1 MLLLLMALTS
11 ISAWAE
17 TVNGVKYIKYDS
29 ENEVYAEATQNDVTV
44 LTGSETTLT
53 AGWYV
58 VNGNVNY
65 NSYLYTEANEDV
77 NIILSDG
84 ATLTVGELTSNFKGR
99 ERLSIYGQSQGT
111 GTANISGSLMGCY
124 SLTIY
129 GGIINA
135 NILDCAQ
142 GGVGIYGGTV
152 NAGSIEPYGGVY
164 LTGGNVTVTG
174 EIEAADKS
182 YNIDLCGATVKASSY
197 KAARVC
203 IQQGL
208 TYYDGTGASYTGT
221 EGYYQYLLTLNS
233 DEITAIAG
241 KTLRTYDYRDGTCGE
256 PTVNEGKNVT
266 WLYNIATNTL
276 TISGTGAMADYD
288 SGNPGWYNYR
298 DNISSIVIGDGVTS
312 IGGNA
317 FYGCSSL
324 TSVTVC
330 ATACTLG
337 NGAFDGCA
345 SDLKIY
351 VFSDK
356 VNYYKSAENWSDYAS
371 NIEAILFQLTKKN
384 AGTESESI
392 TYYPTL
398 GDAVNAAAD
407 GDKITLLDDYT
418 ITVSTDNVT
427 TETRGVS
434 INKSITL
441 DLNDHKITRKNP
453 NEIVDYGGALISIDA
468 SATLTLVDNGANKGT
483 MGSIENIDV
492 PGGHAIVVGYGSKLI
507 AKGVLTSSNRET
519 VHIDDGGT
527 AVIDDCVI
535 TGDGG
540 ITLYGTATITNSD
553 ISGGNKDPIRV
564 GEREYDGDDWVFK
577 PGHLTIGDGV
587 YMSSYWTPPYI
598 DYVFGTV
605 ILKALPTFG
614 QNRPTTSSTTR
625 ARARAK
631 TREGEYYDIGM
642 RRGLSLTF
650 EEGTFKT
657 PDHPMIIR
665 ILDNDGFPV
674 DPATYTNPIT
684 TNYSKYV
691 KDGGEVIDQNKVF
704 KWEEQYSTKGF
715 RMNTG
720 EVISNHAAATVTS
733 YSGTTT
739 PTTKPYYA
747 YYDFSEA
754 IAAANSGYKTA
765 SEAGGT
771 EFIPTLKML
780 DDVSYDA
787 SVVIGDGSTVKKVT
801 LDLNDHELKSNYYAG
816 TIIVKN
822 QATLSLVDTGTD
834 PNKKGTIVCSNSN
847 GYAIHNEGT
856 ADINGC
862 DLSARCGIYSN
873 NTATIANCAISATT
887 YGIYEEDGTTTV
899 GEGVSFSGNRGA
911 SIYKHPGTLSLT
923 AWPTFGGSE
932 TEGYAD
938 IKLSSGR
945 AVTFSGIGRGAQMQ
959 DATLCMN
966 GSSGSETATLTFTP
980 NTGYVLNTVD
990 YNNTVIT
997 PENGAYTFTMPDAD
1011 VTITATWKIQTEISL
1026 NEPPFGYNFYVFDEV
1041 GTGATL
1047 TDVVSST
1054 AVTDE
1059 NVTLTYT
1066 SSNEDVAKVVNGKI
1080 QALAVGTATITVSFD
1095 GNDKYA
1101 AAESKTITVTVVYP
1115 TMTITLPAGL
1125 STYYGNA
1132 GVRVSDSQADGVKIY
1147 AVTAVNGDQVTLKQL
1162 PSRTVPAN
1170 TPVIICNTGSEALD
1184 CQFEYALNDAG
1195 KAQFASTLASD
1206 LGVANAEAISSAL
1219 APAFVGTAEAIEAY
1233 VPANG
1238 ATLYGLNGA
1247 AFVRL
1252 DAKPNIPANR
1262 CWLEIGGTTAG
1273 TRSLSIVFDDS
1284 GTTGIKA
1291 VHGDDDDSW
1300 YTIDGRKLDQAPSRK
1315 GLYIRGGRKVVRK

>member
-1 MLLLLMALTS
+1 MKKSSNDIVRSLFLMAAM
-11 ISAWAE
+11 IIIGAGSAFAQ
-17 TVNGVKYIKYDS
+17 S
-29 ENEVYAEATQNDVTV
+29 ENDY
-44 LTGSETTLT
+44 
-53 AGWYV
+53 
-58 VNGNVNY
+58 
-65 NSYLYTEANEDV
+65 
-77 NIILSDG
+77 
-84 ATLTVGELTSNFKGR
+84 F
-99 ERLSIYGQSQGT
+99 
-111 GTANISGSLMGCY
+111 
-124 SLTIY
+124 SLT
-129 GGIINA
+129 
-135 NILDCAQ
+135 
-142 GGVGIYGGTV
+142 
-152 NAGSIEPYGGVY
+152 
-164 LTGGNVTVTG
+164 
-174 EIEAADKS
+174 
-182 YNIDLCGATVKASSY
+182 
-197 KAARVC
+197 
-203 IQQGL
+203 
-208 TYYDGTGASYTGT
+208 
-221 EGYYQYLLTLNS
+221 
-233 DEITAIAG
+233 
-241 KTLRTYDYRDGTCGE
+241 
-256 PTVNEGKNVT
+256 
-266 WLYNIATNTL
+266 
-276 TISGTGAMADYD
+276 
-288 SGNPGWYNYR
+288 
-298 DNISSIVIGDGVTS
+298 
-312 IGGNA
+312 
-317 FYGCSSL
+317 
-324 TSVTVC
+324 
-330 ATACTLG
+330 
-337 NGAFDGCA
+337 
-345 SDLKIY
+345 
-351 VFSDK
+351 
-356 VNYYKSAENWSDYAS
+356 
-371 NIEAILFQLTKKN
+371 KN

-398 GDAVNAAAD
+398 GDAVNDAAD
-407 GDKITLLDDYT
+407 VGDKITLLKDYT
-418 ITVSTDNVT
+418 ITVSRDGNVT
-427 TETRGVS
+427 TDTRGVS

-441 DLNDHKITRKNP
+441 DLNDHKITRDNTK
-453 NEIVDYGGALISIDA
+453 EIGEYAGKLISIKDG
-468 SATLTLVDNGANKGT
+468 ATLTLVDNGADKGT

-492 PGGHAIVVGYGSKLI
+492 PGGHAIVVGDGSTLK
-507 AKGVLTSSNRET
+507 ATGVLTSSNRET
-519 VHIDDGGT
+519 VHIDGGGT

-535 TGDGG
+535 QGDGG

-553 ISGGNKDPIRV
+553 ISGGNKGVIRV
-564 GEREYDGDDWVFK
+564 GEYYKEWDGPYVIHT
-577 PGHLTIGDGV
+577 GHLTIGDGV
-587 YMSSYWTPPYI
+587 YMSAYATPPYI

-605 ILKALPTFG
+605 IFKALPTFG
-614 QNRPTTSSTTR
+614 KNRPTTRATT
-625 ARARAK
+625 RARAK
-631 TREGEYYDIGM
+631 TRESDYYDIAM

-754 IAAANSGYKTA
+754 IAAANSGYKAA

-780 DDVSYDA
+780 EDVSYDPG
-787 SVVIGDGSTVKKVT
+787 VVIGDGSTVTKVT
-801 LDLNDHELKSNYYAG
+801 LDLNDHELKSNCDAG

-834 PNKKGTIVCSNSN
+834 PNKKGTIVCSN

-899 GEGVSFSGNRGA
+899 GEGVSFSGNHGA
-911 SIYKHPGTLSLT
+911 SIYKHQGTLTLT
-923 AWPTFGGSE
+923 AWPTFGGS
-932 TEGYAD
+932 TTGGYAD

-959 DATLCMN
+959 DATLRMD
-966 GSSGSETATLTFTP
+966 GSSDSETATLTFTP

-1011 VTITATWKIQTEISL
+1011 VTITATWKIQTKISL
-1026 NEPPFGYNFYVFDEV
+1026 DEPPFGYKLNVFDEV

-1054 AVTDE
+1054 PVTDE

-1066 SSNEDVAKVVNGKI
+1066 SSNESVAKVVNGKI
-1080 QALAVGTATITVSFD
+1080 QALAVGTATITVSFA

-1115 TMTITLPAGL
+1115 TMTVTLPAGL

-1147 AVTAVNGDQVTLKQL
+1147 AVTAVNGDQVMLKQL
-1162 PSRTVPAN
+1162 PSRTIPAN
-1170 TPVIICNTGSEALD
+1170 TPVIISNTGTEALD

>member
-1 MLLLLMALTS
+1 MDSKTKRYFLRTAMLLLLMALTS

-65 NSYLYTEANEDV
+65 NSYLYTEANEGEDV

-84 ATLTVGELTSNFKGR
+84 ATLTVGELTSNFDGR

-152 NAGSIEPYGGVY
+152 NAGSIKPYGGVY

-174 EIEAADKS
+174 EIEARDQGF
-182 YNIDLCGATVKASSY
+182 NIDLCGATVKASSY
-197 KAARVC
+197 NAARVC
-203 IQQGL
+203 IQKGL

-221 EGYYQYLLTLNS
+221 TEYYQNFLNLDP

-241 KTLRTYDYRDGTCGE
+241 KTLRTYDYRDGTCGD

-266 WLYNIATNTL
+266 WLYNIATRTL
-276 TISGTGAMADYD
+276 TISGAGAMADFSSKD
-288 SGNPGWYNYR
+288 NQPWKDNR
-298 DNISSIVIGDGVTS
+298 DNITTVVIKNGVTS

-345 SDLKIY
+345 
-351 VFSDK
+351 
-356 VNYYKSAENWSDYAS
+356 
-371 NIEAILFQLTKKN
+371 ILFQLTKKN
-384 AGTESESI
+384 AGTGSEST
-392 TYYPTL
+392 TYYTTL

-418 ITVSTDNVT
+418 ITVSRDNVT
-427 TETRGVS
+427 TDTRGVS

-441 DLNDHKITRKNP
+441 DLNDHKITRDNTKDID
-453 NEIVDYGGALISIDA
+453 EYAGKLISIDA
-468 SATLTLVDNGANKGT
+468 GATLTLVDNGADTGK
-483 MGSIENIDV
+483 MGSIENQDV
-492 PGGHAIVVGYGSKLI
+492 FGGFAIVVGNGSTLN
-507 AKGVLTSSNRET
+507 AKGVKISTYSQSVT
-519 VHIDDGGT
+519 VGIDGGGT

-535 TGDGG
+535 QGDGG
-540 ITLYGTATITNSD
+540 INLLGTATITNSD
-553 ISGGNKDPIRV
+553 ISGGNKGAIQV
-564 GEREYDGDDWVFK
+564 GEYDSSDDVIREGC
-577 PGHLTIGDGV
+577 LTIGVDV
-587 YMSSYWTPPYI
+587 YISGFNTVGI
-598 DYVFGTV
+598 DYLAGTV

-614 QNRPTTSSTTR
+614 KNRPTASSTTR
-625 ARARAK
+625 AKARAK
-631 TREGEYYDIGM
+631 TRESDLLDIWM

-657 PDHPMIIR
+657 PDHPMSIR
-665 ILDNDGFPV
+665 ILDNNGPV

-684 TNYSKYV
+684 TNYSEYV
-691 KDGGEVIDQNKVF
+691 KDGGQVIDPNDVF
-704 KWEEQYSTKGF
+704 EWTEKFDKGF
-715 RMNTG
+715 RLNTG
-720 EVISNHAAATVTS
+720 EVILNHAAATVTS
-733 YSGTTT
+733 YSGTST
-739 PTTKPYYA
+739 PTTTP

-754 IAAANSGYKTA
+754 ITAANSRYKTA
-765 SEAGGT
+765 TEAGGT

-780 DDVSYDA
+780 EDVSYDTGIE
-787 SVVIGDGSTVKKVT
+787 IGDGSTVTKVT

-834 PNKKGTIVCSNSN
+834 PNKKGTIVCSN
-847 GYAIHNEGT
+847 GYAIRNEGT
-856 ADINGC
+856 ADING
-862 DLSARCGIYSN
+862 
-873 NTATIANCAISATT
+873 CAISATT

-911 SIYKHPGTLSLT
+911 SIYKHPGTLTLT
-923 AWPTFGGSE
+923 AWPTFGGS
-932 TEGYAD
+932 TTGGYAD

-997 PENGAYTFTMPDAD
+997 PEDGAYTFTMPDAD

-1026 NEPPFGYNFYVFDEV
+1026 DEPPFGYKFNVFDEV

-1066 SSNEDVAKVVNGKI
+1066 SSNESVAKVVNGKI
-1080 QALAVGTATITVSFD
+1080 QALAVGTATITVSFA

-1115 TMTITLPAGL
+1115 TMTVTLPAGL

-1132 GVRVSDSQADGVKIY
+1132 GVRVSDSQADGVKMY
-1147 AVTAVNGDQVTLKQL
+1147 AVTDVNGDQVTLKQL

-1170 TPVIICNTGSEALD
+1170 TPVIISNTGTEALD

-1195 KAQFASTLASD
+1195 KAQFASTLAAD

>member
-1 MLLLLMALTS
+1 
-11 ISAWAE
+11 
-17 TVNGVKYIKYDS
+17 
-29 ENEVYAEATQNDVTV
+29 
-44 LTGSETTLT
+44 
-53 AGWYV
+53 
-58 VNGNVNY
+58 
-65 NSYLYTEANEDV
+65 
-77 NIILSDG
+77 
-84 ATLTVGELTSNFKGR
+84 
-99 ERLSIYGQSQGT
+99 
-111 GTANISGSLMGCY
+111 MG
-124 SLTIY
+124 
-129 GGIINA
+129 
-135 NILDCAQ
+135 
-142 GGVGIYGGTV
+142 
-152 NAGSIEPYGGVY
+152 
-164 LTGGNVTVTG
+164 GGN
-174 EIEAADKS
+174 
-182 YNIDLCGATVKASSY
+182 
-197 KAARVC
+197 
-203 IQQGL
+203 
-208 TYYDGTGASYTGT
+208 
-221 EGYYQYLLTLNS
+221 
-233 DEITAIAG
+233 
-241 KTLRTYDYRDGTCGE
+241 
-256 PTVNEGKNVT
+256 
-266 WLYNIATNTL
+266 
-276 TISGTGAMADYD
+276 
-288 SGNPGWYNYR
+288 
-298 DNISSIVIGDGVTS
+298 
-312 IGGNA
+312 
-317 FYGCSSL
+317 
-324 TSVTVC
+324 
-330 ATACTLG
+330 
-337 NGAFDGCA
+337 
-345 SDLKIY
+345 
-351 VFSDK
+351 
-356 VNYYKSAENWSDYAS
+356 
-371 NIEAILFQLTKKN
+371 
-384 AGTESESI
+384 
-392 TYYPTL
+392 
-398 GDAVNAAAD
+398 
-407 GDKITLLDDYT
+407 
-418 ITVSTDNVT
+418 
-427 TETRGVS
+427 
-434 INKSITL
+434 
-441 DLNDHKITRKNP
+441 
-453 NEIVDYGGALISIDA
+453 
-468 SATLTLVDNGANKGT
+468 
-483 MGSIENIDV
+483 
-492 PGGHAIVVGYGSKLI
+492 AIVVGNSSTLI
-507 AKGVLTSSNRET
+507 AKGVKISTYFQSVT
-519 VHIDDGGT
+519 VGIDGGGT

-535 TGDGG
+535 QGDGG
-540 ITLYGTATITNSD
+540 ITLYGTATIINSD
-553 ISGGNKDPIRV
+553 ISGGDKGAIQV
-564 GEREYDGDDWVFK
+564 GEYDSSEDVIHK
-577 PGHLTIGDGV
+577 GHLTIGVDV
-587 YMSSYWTPPYI
+587 YISGFNTVGI
-598 DYVFGTV
+598 DYLAGTV

-614 QNRPTTSSTTR
+614 QNRPTASSTTR
-625 ARARAK
+625 AKARAK
-631 TREGEYYDIGM
+631 TRESDLLDIWM

-650 EEGTFKT
+650 EKGTFKT
-657 PDHPMIIR
+657 PDHPMSIR
-665 ILDNDGFPV
+665 ILDNDGPV
-674 DPATYTNPIT
+674 DLTTYTNPIT

-691 KDGGEVIDQNKVF
+691 KDGDQEIDPNDVF
-704 KWEEQYSTKGF
+704 EWKESDFTPAF
-715 RMNTG
+715 RLNTG
-720 EVISNHAAATVTS
+720 EVILNHAAATVTS
-733 YSGTTT
+733 YSGTST
-739 PTTKPYYA
+739 PTTTP

-945 AVTFSGIGRGAQMQ
+945 AVTFSGIGLGAPMQ
-959 DATLCMN
+959 DATLCMD

-997 PENGAYTFTMPDAD
+997 PEDGAYTFTMPDAD
-1011 VTITATWKIQTEISL
+1011 VTITATWKIQTKISL
-1026 NEPPFGYNFYVFDEV
+1026 DEPPFGYKFNVFDEV

-1054 AVTDE
+1054 PVTDE
-1059 NVTLTYT
+1059 NVTLTY
-1066 SSNEDVAKVVNGKI
+1066 SSDNESVAKVVNGKI
-1080 QALAVGTATITVSFD
+1080 QALAEGTATITVSFA

-1132 GVRVSDSQADGVKIY
+1132 GVRVSDSQADGVKMY
-1147 AVTAVNGDQVTLKQL
+1147 AVTDVNGDQVTLKQL

-1170 TPVIICNTGSEALD
+1170 TPVIISNTGTEALD

-1195 KAQFASTLASD
+1195 KAQFASTLAAD

-1219 APAFVGTAEAIEAY
+1219 APAFVGTAEAIETY

-1273 TRSLSIVFDDS
+1273 TRTLSIVFDDS

>member
-1 MLLLLMALTS
+1 MIRKILSIIALLCLAVT
-11 ISAWAE
+11 SAWADYSGSCG
-17 TVNGVKYIKYDS
+17 TGVTYNYVES
-29 ENEVYAEATQNDVTV
+29 TH
-44 LTGSETTLT
+44 TLT
-53 AGWYV
+53 
-58 VNGNVNY
+58 
-65 NSYLYTEANEDV
+65 
-77 NIILSDG
+77 
-84 ATLTVGELTSNFKGR
+84 
-99 ERLSIYGQSQGT
+99 
-111 GTANISGSLMGCY
+111 ISGSGEIGTRPWVSYAHAIKTIVIENGVASIVDCAFQRCY
-124 SLTIY
+124 SLTSIAIPSSVSSI
-129 GGIINA
+129 GNNA
-135 NILDCAQ
+135 FAECYSLTFIAIPSS
-142 GGVGIYGGTV
+142 VK
-152 NAGSIEPYGGVY
+152 SIGEGAFNSCSN
-164 LTGGNVTVTG
+164 LATVTVYAPSCTLVAG
-174 EIEAADKS
+174 AFSSCRNLTKIYVPRDNVNDYSTNWDS
-182 YNIDLCGATVKASSY
+182 YASKIVGFDGSCGDS
-197 KAARVC
+197 
-203 IQQGL
+203 
-208 TYYDGTGASYTGT
+208 
-221 EGYYQYLLTLNS
+221 N
-233 DEITAIAG
+233 
-241 KTLRTYDYRDGTCGE
+241 
-256 PTVNEGKNVT
+256 VNDGKNVI
-266 WLYNIATNTL
+266 WAYDNGTL

-288 SGNPGWYNYR
+288 SGNPGWYKYR
-298 DNISSIVIGDGVTS
+298 DNITSIVIEDGVTH
-312 IGGNA
+312 IGADA
-317 FYGCSSL
+317 FKDCNNSSL

-337 NGAFDGCA
+337 NGAFGGCA

-351 VFSDK
+351 VFIDK
-356 VNYYKSAENWSDYAS
+356 VDYYKSAENWSDYAS
-371 NIEAILFQLTKKN
+371 NIEAILLFQLTKN
-384 AGTESESI
+384 AGTASESI

-407 GDKITLLDDYT
+407 GDKITLLKDYT
-418 ITVSTDNVT
+418 ITVSTENVT
-427 TETRGVS
+427 PDTRGVS

-441 DLNDHKITRKNP
+441 DLNDHKIMRDNKTND
-453 NEIVDYGGALISIDA
+453 VDDYGGALISIYSRKDA
-468 SATLTLVDNGANKGT
+468 PTTLTLVDNGKDKDK
-483 MGSIENIDV
+483 MGSIENNDDY
-492 PGGHAIVVGYGSKLI
+492 GGWAIVVGNGSTLI
-507 AKGVLTSSNRET
+507 AKGVKIET
-519 VHIDDGGT
+519 PKRDTVDIMDDGE
-527 AVIDDCVI
+527 AEFDDCVI
-535 TGDGG
+535 HGKVG
-540 ITLYGTATITNSD
+540 INLYGTATITNSD
-553 ISGGNKDPIRV
+553 ISGGDASAIRV
-564 GEREYDGDDWVFK
+564 GGYDGSDDVIRE
-577 PGHLTIGDGV
+577 GCLTIGDGV
-587 YMSSYWTPPYI
+587 YISGFTSPGI
-598 DYVFGTV
+598 DYQFGTV

-625 ARARAK
+625 AKARAK
-631 TREGEYYDIGM
+631 TREGEIPYDIGM
-642 RRGLSLTF
+642 RPGLSLTF
-650 EEGTFKT
+650 EEGTFET
-657 PDHPMIIR
+657 PGQPMR
-665 ILDNDGFPV
+665 IYIKDNNVPV

-691 KDGGEVIDQNKVF
+691 KGNDDKVIDPDIVF
-704 KWEEQYSTKGF
+704 KWKENDFTRGF
-715 RMNTG
+715 RLNTAD
-720 EVISNHAAATVTS
+720 EVIFDHAAATVTS

-780 DDVSYDA
+780 EDVSYDA
-787 SVVIGDGSTVKKVT
+787 SVVIGDGSTVTKVT

-945 AVTFSGIGRGAQMQ
+945 AVTFSGIGLGAPMQ

-980 NTGYVLNTVD
+980 NTGYALIVD

-1011 VTITATWKIQTEISL
+1011 VTITATWKIQTKISL
-1026 NEPPFGYNFYVFDEV
+1026 DEPPFGYKFNVLDEV

-1066 SSNEDVAKVVNGKI
+1066 SSNESVAKVVNGKI
-1080 QALAVGTATITVSFD
+1080 QALAVGTATITVSFA

-1115 TMTITLPAGL
+1115 TMTVTLPAGL

-1132 GVRVSDSQADGVKIY
+1132 GVRVSDSQADGVKMY
-1147 AVTAVNGDQVTLKQL
+1147 AVTDVNGDQVTLKQL

-1170 TPVIICNTGSEALD
+1170 TPVIISNTGTEALD

-1195 KAQFASTLASD
+1195 KAQFASTLAAD

-1252 DAKPNIPANR
+1252 DAKPDIPANR

>member
-1 MLLLLMALTS
+1 MDSKTKRYFLRTAILLLLMALTS

-29 ENEVYAEATQNDVTV
+29 ENKVYAEATQNDVTV

-65 NSYLYTEANEDV
+65 NSDLCTEANEDV

-84 ATLTVGELTSNFKGR
+84 ATLTVGELASNFKGR

-111 GTANISGSLMGCY
+111 GTANISGYLTGFY
-124 SLTIY
+124 GLTIY

-135 NILDCAQ
+135 NILDCEQ

-152 NAGSIEPYGGVY
+152 NAGSIKPYGGVY
-164 LTGGNVTVTG
+164 LMGGNVTVTG
-174 EIEAADKS
+174 EIEARDQGF
-182 YNIDLCGATVKASSY
+182 NIDLCGATVKASSY
-197 KAARVC
+197 NATRVC
-203 IQQGL
+203 IQKGL

-221 EGYYQYLLTLNS
+221 KGYYQNFLTLNS

-241 KTLRTYDYRDGTCGE
+241 KTLRTYDYRDGTCGD

-266 WLYNIATNTL
+266 WLYNIATRTL
-276 TISGTGAMADYD
+276 TISGAGAMADFSSKD
-288 SGNPGWYNYR
+288 NQPWKDNR
-298 DNISSIVIGDGVTS
+298 DNITTVVIKNGVTS

-345 SDLKIY
+345 
-351 VFSDK
+351 
-356 VNYYKSAENWSDYAS
+356 
-371 NIEAILFQLTKKN
+371 ILFQLTKKN

-392 TYYPTL
+392 TYYTTL

-407 GDKITLLDDYT
+407 GDKITLLKDYT
-418 ITVSTDNVT
+418 ISPDYMTTDIY
-427 TETRGVS
+427 GVS

-441 DLNDHKITRKNP
+441 DLNDHKITRDNSK
-453 NEIVDYGGALISIDA
+453 EISEYGGVLLISIDDR
-468 SATLTLVDNGANKGT
+468 ATLTLVDNGADKDT
-483 MGSIENIDV
+483 MGSIENIDDYG
-492 PGGHAIVVGYGSKLI
+492 GGHAIVVGNGSTLDT
-507 AKGVLTSSNRET
+507 KGVMISNSQSET
-519 VHIDDGGT
+519 VVIDGGGT

-535 TGDGG
+535 QGDGG
-540 ITLYGTATITNSD
+540 INLLGTATITNSD
-553 ISGGNKDPIRV
+553 ISGGNKVAIQV
-564 GEREYDGDDWVFK
+564 GEYDSSEDVIREGC
-577 PGHLTIGDGV
+577 LTIGEDV
-587 YMSSYWTPPYI
+587 YISNNCI
-598 DYVFGTV
+598 DYQFGTV

-614 QNRPTTSSTTR
+614 KNRPTASSTTR
-625 ARARAK
+625 AKARAK
-631 TREGEYYDIGM
+631 TREAEYYDIAM
-642 RRGLSLTF
+642 KSGLSLTF

-657 PDHPMIIR
+657 PVRPMIIK
-665 ILDNDGFPV
+665 IVDNNGPV

-684 TNYSKYV
+684 TNYSEYV
-691 KDGGEVIDQNKVF
+691 KDDGEVIDPNDVF
-704 KWEEQYSTKGF
+704 EYMFDWTENFDKGF
-715 RMNTG
+715 RLNTG
-720 EVISNHAAATVTS
+720 EVILNHAAATVTS

-739 PTTKPYYA
+739 PTITPYYN
-747 YYDFSEA
+747 FSEA

-765 SEAGGT
+765 TEAGGT

-780 DDVSYDA
+780 DDVSYDPG
-787 SVVIGDGSTVKKVT
+787 VVIGDGSTVTKVT
-801 LDLNDHELKSNYYAG
+801 LDLNDHELKSNCDAG
-816 TIIVKN
+816 TITVKN

-834 PNKKGTIVCSNSN
+834 PNKKGTIVCSN
-847 GYAIHNEGT
+847 GYAIRNEGT
-856 ADINGC
+856 ADING
-862 DLSARCGIYSN
+862 
-873 NTATIANCAISATT
+873 CAISATT

-899 GEGVSFSGNRGA
+899 GEGVSFSGNREA
-911 SIYKHPGTLSLT
+911 SIYKHQGTLTLT

-959 DATLCMN
+959 DATLCMD

-997 PENGAYTFTMPDAD
+997 PEDGAYTFTMPDAD
-1011 VTITATWKIQTEISL
+1011 VTITATWKIQTKISL
-1026 NEPPFGYNFYVFDEV
+1026 DEPPFGYKFNVFDEV

-1054 AVTDE
+1054 PVTDE
-1059 NVTLTYT
+1059 NVTLTY
-1066 SSNEDVAKVVNGKI
+1066 SSDNESVAKVVNGKI
-1080 QALAVGTATITVSFD
+1080 QALAEGTATITVSFA

-1125 STYYGNA
+1125 STYYGNV
-1132 GVRVSDSQADGVKIY
+1132 GVRVSDSQADGVKMY

-1170 TPVIICNTGSEALD
+1170 TPVIISNTGSEALD

-1219 APAFVGTAEAIEAY
+1219 APAFVGTAEAIETY

-1262 CWLEIGGTTAG
+1262 CWLEIGGTTSG

-1300 YTIDGRKLDQAPSRK
+1300 YTLDGRKLDQAPSRK

>member
-65 NSYLYTEANEDV
+65 NSDLCTEANEDV

-84 ATLTVGELTSNFKGR
+84 ATLTVGELASNFKGR

-111 GTANISGSLMGCY
+111 GTANISGYLTGFY
-124 SLTIY
+124 GLTIY

-135 NILDCAQ
+135 NILDCEQ

-152 NAGSIEPYGGVY
+152 NAGSIKPYGGVY
-164 LTGGNVTVTG
+164 LMGGNVTVTG
-174 EIEAADKS
+174 EIEARDQGF
-182 YNIDLCGATVKASSY
+182 NIDLCGATVKASSY
-197 KAARVC
+197 NATRVC
-203 IQQGL
+203 IQKGL

-221 EGYYQYLLTLNS
+221 KGYYQNFLTLNS

-241 KTLRTYDYRDGTCGE
+241 KTLRTYDYRDGTCGD

-266 WLYNIATNTL
+266 WLYNIATRTL
-276 TISGTGAMADYD
+276 TISGAGAMADFSSKD
-288 SGNPGWYNYR
+288 NQPWKDNR
-298 DNISSIVIGDGVTS
+298 DNITTVVIKNGVTS

-345 SDLKIY
+345 
-351 VFSDK
+351 
-356 VNYYKSAENWSDYAS
+356 
-371 NIEAILFQLTKKN
+371 ILFQLTKKN

-392 TYYPTL
+392 TYYTTL

-468 SATLTLVDNGANKGT
+468 SATLTLVDNGADTGT

-631 TREGEYYDIGM
+631 TRAGEYYDIGM

-733 YSGTTT
+733 YSGTPT
-739 PTTKPYYA
+739 PKPYYA

-765 SEAGGT
+765 TEAGGT

-780 DDVSYDA
+780 DDVSYDPG
-787 SVVIGDGSTVKKVT
+787 VVIGDGSTVKKVT
-801 LDLNDHELKSNYYAG
+801 LDLNDHELKSNCDAG
-816 TIIVKN
+816 TITVKN

-862 DLSARCGIYSN
+862 DLSAKCGIYSN
-873 NTATIANCAISATT
+873 NTATIANCAINATT

-899 GEGVSFSGNRGA
+899 GEGVSFSGNREA
-911 SIYKHPGTLSLT
+911 SIYKHLGTLTLT

-959 DATLCMN
+959 DATLCMD

-997 PENGAYTFTMPDAD
+997 PEDGAYTFTMPDAD
-1011 VTITATWKIQTEISL
+1011 VTITATWKIQTKISL
-1026 NEPPFGYNFYVFDEV
+1026 DEPPFGYKFNVFDEV

-1054 AVTDE
+1054 PVTDE
-1059 NVTLTYT
+1059 NVTLTY
-1066 SSNEDVAKVVNGKI
+1066 SSDNESVAKVVNGKI
-1080 QALAVGTATITVSFD
+1080 QALAEGTATITVSFA

-1125 STYYGNA
+1125 STYYGNV
-1132 GVRVSDSQADGVKIY
+1132 GVRVSNSQADGVKMY

-1170 TPVIICNTGSEALD
+1170 TPVIISNTGSEALD

-1219 APAFVGTAEAIEAY
+1219 APAFVGTAEAIETY

-1262 CWLEIGGTTAG
+1262 CWLEIGGTTSG